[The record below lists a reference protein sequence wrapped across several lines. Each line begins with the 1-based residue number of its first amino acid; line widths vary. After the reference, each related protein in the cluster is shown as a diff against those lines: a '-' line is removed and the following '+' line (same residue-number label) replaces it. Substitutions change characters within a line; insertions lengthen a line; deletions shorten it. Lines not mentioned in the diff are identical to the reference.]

1 MAVKE
6 KCSRVMDCFLELDRH
21 ERIPMWI
28 TLHLMTCS
36 ECRTS
41 VRLFTQAEKLLS
53 AQSTEE
59 DPSVYAAIS
68 DVKEK
73 LYPGSTREK
82 KVPILYWL
90 VIGIILVACMVLST
104 FFAGKYFPELQG
116 PGCIFVAS
124 IITVYCMLFIG
135 MNMDFF
141 VKQTNVRKIA
151 G

>member
-1 MAVKE
+1 MAEKKE
-6 KCSRVMDCFLELDRH
+6 CSRVMDRFLELDRH
-21 ERIPMWI
+21 ERIPLWV
-28 TLHLMTCS
+28 TRHLMTCS
-36 ECRTS
+36 ECRSS
-41 VRLFTQAEKLLS
+41 VRLFTQAEKILS
-53 AQSTEE
+53 AQSSEE
-59 DPSVYAAIS
+59 NPFVYAAIS

-104 FFAGKYFPELQG
+104 FFAGKYFPELQSL
-116 PGCIFVAS
+116 GCIFVAS

-141 VKQTNVRKIA
+141 VKQSNVRKA
-151 G
+151 AE